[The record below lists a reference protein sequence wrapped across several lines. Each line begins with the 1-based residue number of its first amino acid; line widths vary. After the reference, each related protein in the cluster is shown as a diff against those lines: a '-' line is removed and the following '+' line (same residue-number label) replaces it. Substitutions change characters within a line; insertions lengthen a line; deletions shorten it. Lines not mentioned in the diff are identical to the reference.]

1 MDHWEIEATDLRL
14 RLDDALAS
22 LASMTEVANAAQ
34 AAELR
39 LTAFAEAQVKRA
51 NDAEAETLRLR
62 SELRGAA
69 LASMMGAGAL
79 VQNLAPDLAE
89 AWRRSDVE
97 SEPLR
102 TIVSMLL
109 EADGRQELREGESLT
124 ALAAHVLRRR
134 GEAEAEAEAEAKR
147 WRARCPV
154 TAEDVREAGIT
165 WEKFDAWVEPRGFAP
180 ARRPNPWDTPKLAI
194 VGRSDI
200 GWVRGDTFYGEPAA
214 WPGNRRAYGLPGEVA
229 GFIMFV
235 SKTDGRPAHDI
246 LAEMA
251 AEVSP

>member
-1 MDHWEIEATDLRL
+1 MSGPMDRARLAQLRGYVADQRSWLDDNAHTLADLLADRDHWE
-14 RLDDALAS
+14 
-22 LASMTEVANAAQ
+22 
-34 AAELR
+34 
-39 LTAFAEAQVKRA
+39 AEA
-51 NDAEAETLRLR
+51 LRLR

-79 VQNLAPDLAE
+79 VQKLAPDLAE

-134 GEAEAEAEAEAKR
+134 GEAEAEAKR

-154 TAEDVREAGIT
+154 TGEDVTQVGVT
-165 WEKFDAWVEPRGFAP
+165 WEKFDAWVEAHGFAP
-180 ARRPNPWDTPKLAI
+180 AYRPNSWDTPKLEI

-200 GWVRGDTFYGEPAA
+200 GWVRGDTFYGDPAA
-214 WPGNRRAYGLPGEVA
+214 WPGNRRAYGLPGQVA

-235 SKTDGRPAHDI
+235 SKTDGIPAHDI